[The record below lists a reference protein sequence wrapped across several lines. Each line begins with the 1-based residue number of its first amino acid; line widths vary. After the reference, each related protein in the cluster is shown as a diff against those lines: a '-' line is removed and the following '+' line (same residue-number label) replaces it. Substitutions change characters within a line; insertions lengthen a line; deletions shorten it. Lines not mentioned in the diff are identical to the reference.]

1 MMQRTK
7 TGRAAAVVVAAA
19 LFSFTGFS
27 AASAGVSPVPPVDEH
42 GLTAQERSW
51 IEVPEGA
58 DVEKTVSPE
67 GDVQVT
73 VTSRMAAD
81 DPRNQPVDEAS
92 VTTSA
97 DGTVTIVQPLAAG
110 CTQTASINTPTITNR
125 KLPVKATLSTSIGCP
140 SSTAFSA
147 EGWAPDSIS
156 DKKQI
161 SASGV
166 VSPGNTTTV
175 STSYS
180 CAENFRYWTNYN
192 RGSIGAVL
200 AQSARKWLR
209 C

>member
-1 MMQRTK
+1 MT
-7 TGRAAAVVVAAA
+7 VAA
-19 LFSFTGFS
+19 LLGLTGLN
-27 AASAGVSPVPPVDEH
+27 AASAGVDPGPPVDEY
-42 GLTAQERSW
+42 GLTAQERAW

-73 VTSRMAAD
+73 VTSKMAAD

-110 CTQTASINTPTITNR
+110 CTQTASINTPSITNR
-125 KLPVKATLSTSIGCP
+125 TLPVKATLAISVGCA
-140 SSTAFSA
+140 SSVYFDA

-161 SASGV
+161 SAGGV
-166 VSPGNTTTV
+166 VSPGGSTTV

-192 RGSIGAVL
+192 RASIGSVL
-200 AQSARKWLR
+200 AQSARTWLR